1 MKHLRKYNESVL
13 VGNDFK
19 NVTSSDMEKRMKSM
33 TPERF
38 SAYDVQEILD
48 KGQELGWRGEVR
60 EIKVNWSRGHITY
73 FNFVG
78 DKYLLR
84 IKDFISGVTFEGYPD
99 WHSANKLEVKWE
111 SGPRYGPLEIY
122 KSEDDEFFG
131 QFELKTLF
139 VCFGMEGLLE
149 LMESLNS

>member
-13 VGNDFK
+13 GNDFK
-19 NVTSSDMEKRMKSM
+19 NVTYSDMEKRMKSM

-60 EIKVNWSRGHITY
+60 EIKVPITY

-78 DKYLLR
+78 DEYLLR

-111 SGPRYGPLEIY
+111 SGPRYGSLEIY
-122 KSEDDEFFG
+122 KSEDDEFFVH
-131 QFELKTLF
+131 FEKKTLF
-139 VCFGMEGLLE
+139 VCFGIEGLLE